1 MNSNSLISNY
11 RKSVENVMNFIFGER
26 LFKDLYDFF
35 INVFSLFNPEV
46 IILTTRR
53 SHLLYC
59 LFSNYIFTNADIV
72 KYNMKEVLIITDKA
86 IDFYKEKIDDSQVVV
101 IDDILIHGR
110 ALEDVFKRVSLVNP
124 KNVKKAVFAIDKNTK
139 YTVDYCCYTLE
150 KKLWKELS
158 NKIVSSLIL
167 SSTPYASYLYS
178 FFAFI
183 SEEEFTGLVN
193 NLLNEVDGDVFDKKY
208 TTLDLS
214 LNESDNENIINKELK
229 KHILGYII
237 PLNNDLNCNEFL
249 RVYYNKYTKLCITI
263 PSKILGSY
271 SGSEIDCE
279 FKKIFS
285 ANNELNKFQSYKYEI
300 KYRML
305 TTYYSISLLEKHK
318 SKIPSI
324 LIEDNSFSDINKLNI
339 DMSYFTGFYD
349 EIKKLK
355 FVHSNN
361 VATGFLDDNSI
372 KEYVVYNKYSNTELV
387 PDVYLN
393 SFKKTINTNNCNI
406 LSFNDEKNPSI
417 FTGLLYNFLR
427 LVDIEEE
434 FIIDKSF
441 NKDESLNAT
450 TDILNKL
457 NHLKQKGLSFSFI
470 DILAKR
476 KKVSL
481 FEIYSKIINGADT
494 GLITFYA
501 DTYNLGKEKIY
512 SNFLIKGEQV
522 CRLYQNKYLITVLY
536 LKQFYDYVQ
545 AHFELEMNFIEFIEN
560 CISNINNIDNRI
572 MLIANYINNVDS
584 FIPKLLIENIYE
596 EVNDK
601 YLELLIEK
609 GYKHLE

>member
-1 MNSNSLISNY
+1 MNRNSIISNY

-59 LFSNYIFTNADIV
+59 LFRHYIFTNADIE
-72 KYNMKEVLIITDKA
+72 KYNIKEVLIITDKA
-86 IDFYKEKIDDSQVVV
+86 IDFYKEKIYDSQVVV

-110 ALEDVFKRVSLVNP
+110 ALEDVFNRVSLVTP

-139 YTVDYCCYTLE
+139 YTVDYCCYALE

-178 FFAFI
+178 FFTFI
-183 SEEEFTGLVN
+183 SEEKFTKLVTD
-193 NLLNEVDGDVFDKKY
+193 LLNEVDENVFDKKY
-208 TTLDLS
+208 TILDLS

-229 KHILGYII
+229 KHIMGYII
-237 PLNNDLNCNEFL
+237 PLNNNPNCNEFL
-249 RVYYNKYTKLCITI
+249 RLYYNKYTNLCITI

-271 SGSEIDCE
+271 TGREIDYE

-285 ANNELNKFQSYKYEI
+285 TNNELKKFQSYKYEI

-305 TTYYSISLLEKHK
+305 TTYFSISLIEKHK
-318 SKIPSI
+318 NKIPSL
-324 LIEDNSFSDINKLNI
+324 LIEDNDFSAINKDNV
-339 DMSYFTGFYD
+339 DMSYFSGFYD

-355 FVHSNN
+355 FAHSNN
-361 VATGFLDDNSI
+361 VATGFLDEDSI
-372 KEYVVYNKYSNTELV
+372 KEYIVYNKYSNKKLL
-387 PDVYLN
+387 PDVYLD
-393 SFKKTINTNNCNI
+393 SFKKMINTNDWHI
-406 LSFNDEKNPSI
+406 LSFNDENNPSI

-427 LVDIEEE
+427 MVDIEEE
-434 FIIDKSF
+434 LIIDKSF
-441 NKDESLNAT
+441 NKDESLNVT

-457 NHLKQKGLSFSFI
+457 NSLKQKGLSFSFV
-470 DILAKR
+470 DILSKR
-476 KKVSL
+476 KNVSL

-501 DTYNLGKEKIY
+501 DTYNLGEVKMY

-536 LKQFYDYVQ
+536 LKQFYDYVKER
-545 AHFELEMNFIEFIEN
+545 FEVEMNFVEFIEN

-572 MLIANYINNVDS
+572 MLIAQHIDKIDG
-584 FIPKLLIENIYE
+584 FIPQLLIENIYE
-596 EVNDK
+596 EVKDK
-601 YLELLIEK
+601 YLKLLIEN